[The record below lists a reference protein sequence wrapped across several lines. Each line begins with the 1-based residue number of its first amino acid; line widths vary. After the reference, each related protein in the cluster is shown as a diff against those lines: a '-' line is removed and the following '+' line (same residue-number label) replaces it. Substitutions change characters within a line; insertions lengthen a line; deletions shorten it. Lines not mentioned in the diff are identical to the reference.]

1 MRNNRRKE
9 GANNPDNNYQ
19 ERIKLTL
26 QTKMKHF
33 DKEVMGN
40 EKTLTLSREK
50 HLDHMVRV
58 VPFIVFC
65 YAVQCFVITK
75 IGPGDFS
82 TISLAI
88 LGGFLALMI
97 AGFITYD
104 VKHRVILDDS
114 GINIQFLGTTK
125 LVSYDEIWMIEIND
139 PDQSFSTIKLHGQK
153 GKITFYFVDESNKI
167 KKWIEDHQTKSQI
180 KEAA

>member
-65 YAVQCFVITK
+65 YAVQCFIITK
-75 IGPGDFS
+75 NS
-82 TISLAI
+82 SSLTC
-88 LGGFLALMI
+88 M
-97 AGFITYD
+97 
-104 VKHRVILDDS
+104 K
-114 GINIQFLGTTK
+114 
-125 LVSYDEIWMIEIND
+125 
-139 PDQSFSTIKLHGQK
+139 
-153 GKITFYFVDESNKI
+153 
-167 KKWIEDHQTKSQI
+167 
-180 KEAA
+180 